1 LIENG
6 LEGQELVQ
14 MEVLMSSL
22 WGKPR
27 RATALS
33 AVAAI
38 LLLPGICF
46 SQTAELEALKV
57 WAKKMEAD
65 LKSALQRIDQLE
77 KEKAAGTAKM
87 EQVEKSVRA
96 VQSAPSALNPAI
108 GMALDLT
115 AEHRAKAGGTFNF
128 RSAEIGIAAS
138 IDPYARAYAFFTG
151 SGEGVEVEEAAVVTT
166 SLPWNLQARAGRF
179 FADFGRLAKF
189 HPHEY
194 AFVNT
199 PLSLERIVGGES
211 QADGVELSYLFP
223 TPFFLRG
230 TIGGYNKLGAENE
243 RIDQAKSRAWSRFT
257 YLGRLQTYFDL
268 TDNHSIE
275 LGSSVAFTPSVRI
288 PSDPQGGDRI
298 LSGVDLTYRYQ
309 PLGSTLYQGLTVG
322 AEFFGNSERV
332 ERTSG
337 FRRMFAPG
345 GYAYAEAK
353 INREWAAGFL
363 YDNAP
368 SVSSPG
374 KKTVGYSPF
383 ITWNLSEFN
392 RLRFQ
397 YSYLDDNVRE
407 DKSERGNQFF
417 LQWTTVLGS
426 HTHGFRT
433 R

>member
-1 LIENG
+1 M
-6 LEGQELVQ
+6 VSS
-14 MEVLMSSL
+14 VLRTPLPVASVIF
-22 WGKPR
+22 
-27 RATALS
+27 TVLS
-33 AVAAI
+33 FISARGFA
-38 LLLPGICF
+38 
-46 SQTAELEALKV
+46 QNTELESLRGLVKG
-57 WAKKMEAD
+57 MEQQ
-65 LKSALQRIDQLE
+65 LQKALQRIDQLE
-77 KEKAAGTAKM
+77 KERGTTATRVD
-87 EQVEKSVRA
+87 QVEKSVRA

-108 GMALDLT
+108 GMAIDAT
-115 AEHRAKAGGTFNF
+115 AEHRSKAGGTFNF

-138 IDPYARAYAFFTG
+138 IDPYARGYAFFTG
-151 SGEGVEVEEAAVVTT
+151 SGEGVEVEEAAMVTT
-166 SLPWNLQARAGRF
+166 SLPWNLQARGGRF

-211 QADGVELSYLFP
+211 KADGAELSYLFP

-243 RIDQAKSRAWSRFT
+243 RLDDSRSRSWSRFT
-257 YLGRLQTYFDL
+257 YLGRLNTYFDL

-275 LGSSVAFTPSVRI
+275 LGTSVAFTPSIRI
-288 PSDPQGGDRI
+288 PDVPQGGSRT
-298 LSGVDLTYRYQ
+298 LSGFDLTYRYQ
-309 PLGSTLYQGLTVG
+309 PLDSTLYQGLTLG
-322 AEFFGNSERV
+322 AELFGNSERV
-332 ERTSG
+332 ERDSG

-353 INREWAAGFL
+353 LNREWSTGFL

-368 SVSSPG
+368 SLASPG
-374 KKTVGYSPF
+374 KKTHSYSPF
-383 ITWNLSEFN
+383 LTWTLSEFN

-397 YSYLDDNVRE
+397 YSYLDDKVRE
-407 DKSERGNQFF
+407 DKAERGHQFF

-426 HTHGFRT
+426 HTHGFRN

>member
-1 LIENG
+1 MALSVVRMPLLAVSTLVVFLLGFPLLSIA
-6 LEGQELVQ
+6 QSPELDA
-14 MEVLMSSL
+14 L
-22 WGKPR
+22 
-27 RATALS
+27 RATVKA
-33 AVAAI
+33 
-38 LLLPGICF
+38 
-46 SQTAELEALKV
+46 
-57 WAKKMEAD
+57 MEQQ
-65 LKSALQRIDQLE
+65 LQNALQRIDQLE
-77 KEKAAGTAKM
+77 KEKTASTAKIDR
-87 EQVEKSVRA
+87 VEKSVKS

-108 GMALDLT
+108 GMAIDAT
-115 AEHRAKAGGTFNF
+115 AEHRSKAGGDFNF
-128 RSAEIGIAAS
+128 RAAELGISAS

-151 SGEGVEVEEAAVVTT
+151 SRDEFEVEEAAIMTT

-199 PLSLERIVGGES
+199 PLSLERLVGGES
-211 QADGVELSYLFP
+211 KADGVEMSYLFP

-230 TIGGYNKLGAENE
+230 TFGGYNKLGAENE
-243 RIDQAKSRAWSRFT
+243 RLDDSKSRAWSRFT

-268 TDNHSIE
+268 SDNHSIE
-275 LGSSVAFTPSVRI
+275 LGTSLALTPSIRI
-288 PSDPQGGDRI
+288 PQDPRGGSRALTGIDI
-298 LSGVDLTYRYQ
+298 TYRYQ
-309 PLGSTLYQGLTVG
+309 PLGTTLYQGFTLG
-322 AEFFGNSERV
+322 GEFFGNSERL
-332 ERTSG
+332 ERASG
-337 FRRMFAPG
+337 FQRMFAPG
-345 GYAYAEAK
+345 GYVYGEAK

-368 SVSSPG
+368 SVASPG

-383 ITWNLSEFN
+383 LTWNLSEFN

-407 DKSERGNQFF
+407 EKSERGHQAF

-426 HTHGFRT
+426 HSHGFRT